1 MAFAGDKM
9 VLPWYVRYVDD
20 DGSGKMCWWFWRFVV
35 GGFGGGWWFVFA
47 AALGWSVYRYVRTY
61 QQSEF
66 GVPTG
71 TYVNSVTDR
80 RRSLFCS

>member
-1 MAFAGDKM
+1 
-9 VLPWYVRYVDD
+9 
-20 DGSGKMCWWFWRFVV
+20 MCVMLTTTDQEKCV
-35 GGFGGGWWFVFA
+35 GGFGGLWLVVLVVVGGWWFVFA